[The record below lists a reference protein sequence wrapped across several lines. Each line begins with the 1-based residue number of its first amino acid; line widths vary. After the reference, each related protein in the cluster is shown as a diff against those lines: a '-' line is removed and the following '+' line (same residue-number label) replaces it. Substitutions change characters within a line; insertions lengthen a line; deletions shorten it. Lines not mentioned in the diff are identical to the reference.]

1 MDDST
6 KRLLGLL
13 KHISPPIAPEE
24 ESAENPTVRSEP
36 RYSPLV
42 ESLQIAYPN
51 LTAEQI
57 EAMLQEM

>member
-13 KHISPPIAPEE
+13 KDISPPIAPEE
-24 ESAENPTVRSEP
+24 KPAGSHTVRNEP